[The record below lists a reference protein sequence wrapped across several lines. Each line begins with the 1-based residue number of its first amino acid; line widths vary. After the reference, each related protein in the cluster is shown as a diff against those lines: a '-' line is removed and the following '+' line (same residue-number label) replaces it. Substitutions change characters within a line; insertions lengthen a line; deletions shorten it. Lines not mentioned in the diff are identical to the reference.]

1 MISLDLGYVLHHNTK
16 KFRYICM
23 STYIVYTLQLIAG
36 FNKRGGGGGGGRP
49 TDLNIK

>member
-36 FNKRGGGGGGGRP
+36 FNKRGEGEEGGP